1 MKIRLLSCL
10 VLAAST
16 ACYLTSCSTDSEEV
30 APGDQSV
37 ESLGFTNR
45 IVDIFTDEELLP
57 DLQIRTGAGTEAYT
71 AENRFGLNWLS
82 SAPSIVSVA
91 ADGTIRAE
99 ALGTSRISARTP
111 DNQKQ
116 ASLTVNVLET
126 DPLDDPLTRS
136 MIYTSGHMLS
146 DNSVMQSFDL
156 GADGY
161 LYCSQVGRGSNNY
174 NVIILRKQANS
185 SSYESRMLLPYSGH
199 GNNIALEQEGSD
211 TYVWVGS
218 YGTRSSEG
226 DYTLSQTIARI
237 KYTPGRTFTP
247 AECYE
252 QYWIPQRR
260 NLQASLD
267 PDNDIILFWCTNSNY
282 STRYI
287 YLYRLSEVKALPES
301 SEQLSFSITWG
312 GESGGAPSVT
322 EKPTVMVK
330 NLSQL
335 EPLATITLPQNSPL
349 TVGTSG
355 NQGHDV
361 KNGKIYYYE
370 GAGNNND
377 GTSLSTATVSIFDF
391 GGNLIRRHDI
401 AAIRDMSALAA
412 QGLTTTGYMEPEGIK
427 YHDGVLYCGFASRS
441 TDDVRRAVVLQ
452 YDLMAEE

>member
-1 MKIRLLSCL
+1 MKNKLLFCIL
-10 VLAAST
+10 LTST
-16 ACYLTSCSTDSEEV
+16 ICCTTSCSTDSDEV
-30 APGDQSV
+30 SPADQTV
-37 ESLGFTNR
+37 ESMVFSSRMYDLFT
-45 IVDIFTDEELLP
+45 EEETLP
-57 DLQIRTGAGTEAYT
+57 ELNIRTGSGTERYT
-71 AENRFGLNWLS
+71 VENKYGLNWHS
-82 SAPSIVSVA
+82 STPAVVSVS
-91 ADGTIRAE
+91 DNGIIRGE
-99 ALGTSRISARTP
+99 AVGTSRISARTP
-111 DNQKQ
+111 DNMKQ
-116 ASLTVNVLET
+116 ASLSVNVLQSEQ
-126 DPLDDPLTRS
+126 LDRPLTRD

-161 LYCSQVGRGSNNY
+161 LYCSQVGRGNNNY
-174 NVIILRKQANS
+174 NVIIIRKQANAAN
-185 SSYESRMLLPYSGH
+185 YESRMLLPYAGH
-199 GNNIALEQEGSD
+199 GNNIVLEQDGAD
-211 TYVWVGS
+211 MYVWVGS

-226 DYTLSQTIARI
+226 DYTLSQTMARI
-237 KYTPGRTFTP
+237 KYVPGMTLKP
-247 AECYE
+247 SECYE

-260 NLQASLD
+260 NLQASID

-312 GESGGAPSVT
+312 GETGGPASVT

-349 TVGTSG
+349 TVGSSG

-391 GGNLIRRHDI
+391 QGNLVRRHEI
-401 AAIRDMSALAA
+401 AAIQDMGALAS
-412 QGLTTTGYMEPEGIK
+412 QGLTSTGYMEPEGIK
-427 YHDGVLYCGFASRS
+427 LHDGVLYCGFASRS
-441 TDDVRRAVVLQ
+441 TDNVRRAVVLQ
-452 YDLMAEE
+452 YDLMEEP

>member
-1 MKIRLLSCL
+1 MKTKLLSC
-10 VLAAST
+10 VLLALT
-16 ACYLTSCSTDSEEV
+16 ACCTISCSTDDSDDIGS
-30 APGDQSV
+30 GDRSIQ
-37 ESLGFTNR
+37 SLGFSSR
-45 IVDIFTDEELLP
+45 IFDLFVEEETLP
-57 DLQIRTGAGTEAYT
+57 ELNIRTGSGTETYT
-71 AENRFGLNWLS
+71 AANEYGLNWHS
-82 SAPSIVSVA
+82 SIPNIASIS
-91 ADGTIRAE
+91 DNGIIRGE
-99 ALGTSRISARTP
+99 AVGTSRISARTP
-111 DNQKQ
+111 DNLKQ
-116 ASLTVNVLET
+116 AALTVNVLQSEQL
-126 DPLDDPLTRS
+126 DQPLARD

-161 LYCSQVGRGSNNY
+161 MYCSQVGRGSNNY
-174 NVIILRKQANS
+174 NVIIVRKQANAAN
-185 SSYESRMLLPYSGH
+185 YESRMLLPYAGH
-199 GNNIALEQEGSD
+199 GNNIAVEQDGAD
-211 TYVWVGS
+211 MYVWVGS

-226 DYTLSQTIARI
+226 DYTLSQTMARI
-237 KYTPGRTFTP
+237 KYAPGKTLKP
-247 AECYE
+247 SECYE

-312 GESGGAPSVT
+312 GETGGPASVT

-335 EPLATITLPQNSPL
+335 EPLATITLPQSSPL
-349 TVGTSG
+349 TVGSNG

-377 GTSLSTATVSIFDF
+377 GATPSTATVSIFDF
-391 GGNLIRRHDI
+391 NGNLIRRHDV
-401 AAIRDMSALAA
+401 AAIEDMGALAS
-412 QGLTTTGYMEPEGIK
+412 QGLTSTGYMEPEGIK
-427 YHDGVLYCGFASRS
+427 FYDGMLYCGFASRS

-452 YDLMAEE
+452 YDLMQEP